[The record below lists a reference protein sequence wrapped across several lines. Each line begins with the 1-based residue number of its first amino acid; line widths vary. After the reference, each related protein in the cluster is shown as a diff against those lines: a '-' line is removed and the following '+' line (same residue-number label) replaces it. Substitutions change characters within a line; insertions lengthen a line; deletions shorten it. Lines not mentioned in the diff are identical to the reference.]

1 MAVEIS
7 DVWQWLG
14 VTDATQQDDGE
25 VAMTRVLAAVIEHAQ
40 DTYTLPEEYTPG
52 IEQAL
57 IMQTARYWK
66 RKSTV
71 EGVMN
76 FGPEGGAIR
85 IGQFDPDIDRLLAK
99 CQVWNVS

>member
-1 MAVEIS
+1 MALETS
-7 DVWQWLG
+7 DVFDWLSIK
-14 VTDATQQDDGE
+14 DATQRADGE
-25 VAMTRVLAAVIEHAQ
+25 DQMARVLAAVIEHAEE
-40 DTYTLPEEYTPG
+40 TYSLPDEYTPK

-57 IMQTARYWK
+57 IMQASRYWK

-85 IGQFDPDIDRLLAK
+85 IGQFDPDIDRLMTK
-99 CQVWNVS
+99 YQVWNVS